1 MSRNLVQIA
10 HQDGKIWVS
19 PDSSYALSA
28 IIPDKLRV
36 GELTPIPVMKAIK
49 NPVEI
54 QGMNFIAQLCLLM
67 LIGKVINWYLY

>member
-1 MSRNLVQIA
+1 
-10 HQDGKIWVS
+10 VS

-28 IIPDKLRV
+28 AIPEKLRI

-54 QGMNFIAQLCLLM
+54 QGTNMLSQLCGVEIELELDF
-67 LIGKVINWYLY
+67 LNH

>member
-1 MSRNLVQIA
+1 
-10 HQDGKIWVS
+10 VS

-28 IIPDKLRV
+28 AIPDKLRV

-54 QGMNFIAQLCLLM
+54 QGMNILSYACSVEIDPELNFF
-67 LIGKVINWYLY
+67 NH